1 MSEMGWRPQHS
12 DLDHI
17 IETAWAWK
25 MRGHAGALPA
35 EAARKL

>member
-1 MSEMGWRPQHS
+1 MTEMGWRPQHS

-25 MRGHAGALPA
+25 MRGHADALPA
-35 EAARKL
+35 EAARKS